1 MKYSKKEMLK
11 VMLSFL
17 KIGAFTF
24 GGGYAMISLIGD
36 ECVEKHGWMTE
47 DELTDMIAVAEST
60 PGPVAVNSATYVGY
74 KVGGFWGALA
84 ATVGVVTPAF
94 LLILLISYFFE
105 DLLNIPIVAKAFK
118 GIKVGVCVL
127 IAAVGVKMF
136 VSLEKT
142 PVNMIFFAAALLT
155 LLAVNIFDIGI
166 SSVYIIFAAAL
177 AGIIVFGISER
188 RNKR

>member
-1 MKYSKKEMLK
+1 MKYSKKETLK
-11 VMLSFL
+11 VMLTFL

-36 ECVEKHGWMTE
+36 ECVEKHGWMTK

-142 PVNMIFFAAALLT
+142 PVNMIFFAAAL
-155 LLAVNIFDIGI
+155 
-166 SSVYIIFAAAL
+166 